1 MAGSSAAPG
10 PIMPDSTDGATGAT
24 SPERSVR
31 VPSEL
36 SRLSTVRDL
45 VRMVAKEVDA
55 SDACTADLV
64 QAVDEAATN
73 AIIHGYA
80 GAPGWVEV
88 AVRTK
93 GDRLI
98 VTIADDAPPFDPTSV
113 PTPDLTVH
121 PKERRP
127 GGMGILL
134 ARMCVDEMTYRPR
147 PGGGN
152 ILTLVRTFE
161 RNGKEDR

>member
-1 MAGSSAAPG
+1 MPASA
-10 PIMPDSTDGATGAT
+10 DGIEPA
-24 SPERSVR
+24 ERSVR
-31 VPSEL
+31 VPSDL
-36 SRLSTVRDL
+36 GRLGTVREL
-45 VRMVAKEVDA
+45 VRTVAKEADA

-64 QAVDEAATN
+64 QAVDEATTN
-73 AIIHGYA
+73 AIIHGHA
-80 GAPGWVEV
+80 GEPGWVEV
-88 AVRTK
+88 AVAAK
-93 GDRLI
+93 ADKLI

-113 PTPDLTVH
+113 PTPDLSIH
-121 PKERRP
+121 PMGRRP
-127 GGMGILL
+127 GGMGVML

>member
-1 MAGSSAAPG
+1 
-10 PIMPDSTDGATGAT
+10 MPASTDGAA
-24 SPERSVR
+24 PLERSVR
-31 VPSEL
+31 VPSDL
-36 SRLSTVRDL
+36 TRLWTVREL
-45 VRMVAKEVDA
+45 VRTAAKALDA

-80 GAPGWVEV
+80 GKPGWVEV
-88 AVRTK
+88 SVATK
-93 GDRLI
+93 GDTI
-98 VTIADDAPPFDPTSV
+98 EVTIADDAPPFDPTQV
-113 PTPDLTVH
+113 PMPDLSVH
-121 PKERRP
+121 PMERRP
-127 GGMGILL
+127 GGMGVML

-161 RNGKEDR
+161 RDGKEDR

>member
-1 MAGSSAAPG
+1 MPASAEELTP
-10 PIMPDSTDGATGAT
+10 
-24 SPERSVR
+24 PERSVR
-31 VPSEL
+31 VPSDL
-36 SRLSTVRDL
+36 SRLQTVRDL
-45 VRMVAKEVDA
+45 VRAAAKDADA

-73 AIIHGYA
+73 AIIHGHA
-80 GAPGWVEV
+80 GKSGWVEV
-88 AVRTK
+88 AVEANGNK
-93 GDRLI
+93 LI

-113 PTPDLTVH
+113 PTPDLSIH
-121 PKERRP
+121 PLERRP
-127 GGMGILL
+127 GGMGVML
-134 ARMCVDEMTYRPR
+134 ARLCVDEMTYRPR